1 MSISHADLILSSE
14 NRIYH
19 LNLVPEELAPTV
31 ILVGDPNRVDKV
43 SKYFDKID
51 IRQQNRE
58 IITHTGWVGNK
69 PVSVISTGMSTGNI
83 DIVLNELDALV
94 NVDLTSRQ
102 IKDKFTPLNFIR
114 IGTTG
119 ALQAENALNSVIL
132 SSHGVG
138 FDNLLHYYRDDAAA
152 IDKPIE
158 AALVEF
164 FAAEKLHPYVASADK
179 GLLMHYKPHA
189 DSLGMTATC
198 PGFYAPQGRHVRLL
212 PRFATLL
219 DKLKT
224 FDYQNAR
231 VANFEMETSGIY
243 GLSQLM
249 GHKALSV
256 NVVVANRALGTF
268 SANYAEAMDQT
279 IQMVLANL
287 P

>member
-1 MSISHADLILSSE
+1 MSISQADLILSAE
-14 NRIYH
+14 GRIYH
-19 LNLVPEELAPTV
+19 LNLAPEELAPIV
-31 ILVGDPNRVDKV
+31 ILVGDPARVDKV
-43 SKYFDKID
+43 SKHFDKID
-51 IRQQNRE
+51 VRQQNRE
-58 IITHTGWVGNK
+58 IITHTGWLGGK
-69 PVSVISTGMSTGNI
+69 HLSVISTGMGTDNI

-94 NVDLTSRQ
+94 NVDLATRR
-102 IKDKFTPLNFIR
+102 IKDKLTALNFIR

-152 IDKPIE
+152 IDKPVE

-164 FAAEKLHPYVASADK
+164 FAAEKLHPYVASADID
-179 GLLMHYKPHA
+179 LLNRYKPYA
-189 DSLGMTATC
+189 DSIGMTATC
-198 PGFYAPQGRHVRLL
+198 SGFYAPQGRHVRLL
-212 PRFATLL
+212 PRFTGLL
-219 DKLKT
+219 DKLKR
-224 FDYQNAR
+224 FAYHNER

-268 SANYAEAMDQT
+268 SASYAETMDQT
-279 IQMVLANL
+279 IQMVLTNL